1 MRNIEYTYQKSSGA
15 LGFIFKI
22 EGLKFRSQNLV
33 AGAVYEIE
41 YKLGARTQSIRS
53 VYFSATDNF
62 RTIIVQN
69 PESLGATI
77 GIPSMNILSMERVA

>member
-1 MRNIEYTYQKSSGA
+1 MRNIESTYQKQSGA

-22 EGLKFRSQNLV
+22 EGLKFRSQHLV
-33 AGAVYEIE
+33 PGVVYDIE
-41 YKLGARTQSIRS
+41 YKLGSRTRSIRS
-53 VYFSATDNF
+53 VYFSSTPGF

-77 GIPSMNILSMERVA
+77 GIPSMNILSMEKID

>member
-1 MRNIEYTYQKSSGA
+1 MRNIECTYQKSSGA

-33 AGAVYEIE
+33 PGIVYEIE
-41 YKLGARTQSIRS
+41 YKLGARTNSIRS
-53 VYFSATDNF
+53 VYFSSTEGS

-69 PESLGATI
+69 PTSLGATI
-77 GIPSMNILSMERVA
+77 GIPSMNILSMERID